1 MRAERLW
8 RKIALAVGGLLVLEV
23 GARTVMPTLNG
34 QALANYFHNGGG
46 SWLLTLYD
54 RLGGGGLSRGGV
66 FTLGIMPY
74 LSARIMM
81 RLARVAAPTIDEMS
95 DSVEGRTRLRR
106 WTRVLTVGLS
116 LVQSYGFARF
126 VQAVPGVA
134 NPGIGFVVQT
144 MALLTTGAIVAM
156 VLSEQIAR
164 TDDDDEPLEPL
175 AGDPLLAS
183 GETAAVHVRTGDAVR
198 VP

>member
-1 MRAERLW
+1 L
-8 RKIALAVGGLLVLEV
+8 ALGGLLVLEL
-23 GARTVMPTLNG
+23 GARTVMPAVNG

-46 SWLLTLYD
+46 TWLLAMYD

-66 FTLGIMPY
+66 FALGIMPY

-81 RLARVAAPTIDEMS
+81 RLSRVMVPAVDEMS
-95 DSVEGRTRLRR
+95 HTPAGRIRLRG

-126 VQAVPGVA
+126 AQSVPGVA
-134 NPGIGFVVQT
+134 PPGAAFIVQT
-144 MALLTTGAIVAM
+144 MAVLTVGAIVAM
-156 VLSEQIAR
+156 ALSEQISR
-164 TDDDDEPLEPL
+164 PDDDDEPFQPL
-175 AGDPLLAS
+175 TVDPTLAS
-183 GETAAVHVRTGDAVR
+183 GETVRAHVHTGEAVR